1 MTFQHR
7 LRPAH
12 LPVPASTGGAAAAGP
27 GWRAGRD
34 LAQVLSSPAL
44 RRAELQLAKTK
55 DRPIAKRPV
64 RIPEK
69 SLVPIRP
76 LRLVAPLNLVSLPS
90 PGSTPTANDN
100 SAKAAAPR
108 RLWREIFFL
117 GVLAVTLVGAYLAGR
132 ADGLQKIIVVPGPIG
147 FSSTIT

>member
-7 LRPAH
+7 FGPAH
-12 LPVPASTGGAAAAGP
+12 LPAPSSVGRLPAAGP
-27 GWRAGRD
+27 GWRAARH

-44 RRAELQLAKTK
+44 RQAELKLAKTSH
-55 DRPIAKRPV
+55 RVIAKRPV
-64 RIPEK
+64 RIPEM

-76 LRLVAPLNLVSLPS
+76 LRLAAPLNRVALPS
-90 PGSTPTANDN
+90 PSSTGTANDN
-100 SAKAAAPR
+100 SAKPRAPR

-132 ADGLQKIIVVPGPIG
+132 ADGFQKIIVVPGPIG
-147 FSSTIT
+147 FSSNVT